1 VSIQVN
7 FATDAAAILP
17 DSEPQIL
24 QVTQLPKADERL
36 RLSVEGHTDDSGSP
50 SHNQT
55 LSQAR
60 AESVRKS
67 ADPRRRTK
75 LHPPPS
81 TLPPATTRALPLP

>member
-1 VSIQVN
+1 MSIQVN

-50 SHNQT
+50 SHNQGQP
-55 LSQAR
+55 L
-60 AESVRKS
+60 AENSTEEG
-67 ADPRRRTK
+67 RRLNRRVELVK
-75 LHPPPS
+75 
-81 TLPPATTRALPLP
+81 R